1 MKTRKNLSHPLRIVL
16 QTRFSLLLIMRTVH
30 HFLGFEA
37 FYETQSLLRSSCVP
51 IQLSYKKILG
61 YGDC

>member
-1 MKTRKNLSHPLRIVL
+1 MKARKNLSHPLHKVF
-16 QTRFSLLLIMRTVH
+16 QMRFSLLLTMRTVPR
-30 HFLGFEA
+30 FLGFEV

-51 IQLSYKKILG
+51 IQLSNKKILG